1 MESFRIAVRYL
12 LSRKSMGAVNVISRI
27 SVAGVAVATAATL
40 CVLSVFNG
48 FSELAAS
55 RLSKLD
61 PELRIEP
68 AEGKT
73 IADADSL
80 AAAIGAMEGVS
91 RALPVVEERALAV
104 YDGRQMPVTMMGVA
118 DGFGD
123 MTAIDDIII
132 DGEYLQADGDYSCA
146 TLSVGSAISLAA
158 RPGFRA
164 MLRLYAPR
172 RRGRV
177 NPANPMASFRADSLI
192 VSGVYELEQSEYDA
206 DRVIVPLQVAR
217 RLLDYTTEA
226 TAIAVGTCRSDAGA
240 TASRLRAALGPD
252 YIVKNRLQQQE
263 QSFRMIAVEKWITFV
278 MLAFIVVV
286 ASFNV
291 VSTMSM
297 LIIEKRDNMATLS
310 AMGATPRMI
319 RGIFMWES
327 WLISLAGGLAGI
339 VLGVALCLAQEWG
352 GFIKL
357 GGDPSQLSVTVYPV
371 SLSGA
376 DIAVVLAMT
385 AAVGL
390 LIGMVAT
397 RGVSTRPEGEQ
408 LK

>member
-80 AAAIGAMEGVS
+80 AAAIGTLEGVA

-118 DGFGD
+118 DDFGD
-123 MTAIDDIII
+123 MTDIDDIII

-164 MLRLYAPR
+164 MLRLYVPR

-177 NPANPMASFRADSLI
+177 NQANPMASFRADSLI

-206 DRVIVPLQVAR
+206 DRVIVPLHVAR
-217 RLLDYTTEA
+217 CLLDYTTQA
-226 TAIAVGTCRSDAGA
+226 SAIAVGTDRPDAGA
-240 TASRLRAALGPD
+240 TASRLRDALGPA
-252 YIVKNRLQQQE
+252 YKVKDRLQQQE

-327 WLISLAGGLAGI
+327 WLISLAGGVAGI
-339 VLGVALCLAQEWG
+339 ALGVALCLAQEWG

-376 DIAVVLAMT
+376 DIIVVLAMT

-390 LIGMVAT
+390 VIGLVAT
-397 RGVSTRPEGEQ
+397 RGVSMRPEGEQ

>member
-80 AAAIGAMEGVS
+80 AAAIGALEGVS
-91 RALPVVEERALAV
+91 RAIPVVEERALAV

-118 DGFGD
+118 DSFGD

-132 DGEYLQADGDYSCA
+132 DGEYLQADGDYCCA

-164 MLRLYAPR
+164 MLRLYVPR

-177 NPANPMASFRADSLI
+177 NPANPLASFRADSLI

-226 TAIAVGTCRSDAGA
+226 TAIAVGTGRSDASA

-252 YIVKNRLQQQE
+252 FIVKNRLQQQE

-339 VLGVALCLAQEWG
+339 ALGVALCLAQEWG

-376 DIAVVLAMT
+376 DIIVVLAMT

-390 LIGMVAT
+390 LIGLVAT

>member
-61 PELRIEP
+61 PALRIEP

-118 DGFGD
+118 DSFGD

-164 MLRLYAPR
+164 MLRLYVPR

-177 NPANPMASFRADSLI
+177 NPANPLASFRADSLI

-206 DRVIVPLQVAR
+206 DRVIAPLQVAR

-226 TAIAVGTCRSDAGA
+226 TAIAVGTGRSDAGA

-252 YIVKNRLQQQE
+252 FIVKNRLQQQE

-339 VLGVALCLAQEWG
+339 ALGVALCLAQEWG

-376 DIAVVLAMT
+376 DIIVVLAMT

-390 LIGMVAT
+390 LIGLVAT

>member
-118 DGFGD
+118 DGFGE

-164 MLRLYAPR
+164 MLRLYVPR

-206 DRVIVPLQVAR
+206 DRVIVPLQMAR

-226 TAIAVGTCRSDAGA
+226 TAIAVGTDRPDA
-240 TASRLRAALGPD
+240 SLLRDALGSD
-252 YIVKNRLQQQE
+252 FIVKNRLQQQE

-390 LIGMVAT
+390 LIGLVAT

>member
-1 MESFRIAVRYL
+1 MRYL

-40 CVLSVFNG
+40 CVLAVFNG
-48 FSELAAS
+48 FSQLAAS

-68 AEGKT
+68 ATGKT

-80 AAAIGAMEGVS
+80 AALVGGVEGV
-91 RALPVVEERALAV
+91 RAALPVVEERALAV

-118 DGFGD
+118 AGFDSLTDIDG
-123 MTAIDDIII
+123 III

-177 NPANPMASFRADSLI
+177 NQANPMASFRGDSLI

-206 DRVIVPLQVAR
+206 DRVIVPLEVAR

-226 TAIAVGTCRSDAGA
+226 TAIAVGAHREEAGSVGA
-240 TASRLRAALGPD
+240 RLRDLLGPE
-252 YIVKNRLQQQE
+252 YVVKDRLQQQD

-297 LIIEKRDNMATLS
+297 LIIEKRDNIVTMS

-327 WLISLAGGLAGI
+327 WLISLAGGVAGML
-339 VLGVALCLAQEWG
+339 LGIALCLAQEWG

-371 SLSGA
+371 ALSGA
-376 DIAVVLAMT
+376 DIVVVLAMT

-390 LIGMVAT
+390 LIGLVAT
-397 RGVSTRPEGEQ
+397 RGVSARPEGEQ